1 MIMEL
6 IWIKSRVQSR
16 IHQYITSPTHYNTR
30 KRRCIEGEE
39 YKKDEEEDPHPQELS
54 PALNSNTFNIVHR
67 NILYLL
73 LYEMKLAFYPYTY
86 TLSYHY
92 NYYYSPTHLL
102 VVNLFIIISTL
113 LYLIVEILSFIIPTN
128 DDKSNEES
136 FTSI

>member
-1 MIMEL
+1 
-6 IWIKSRVQSR
+6 
-16 IHQYITSPTHYNTR
+16 
-30 KRRCIEGEE
+30 
-39 YKKDEEEDPHPQELS
+39 
-54 PALNSNTFNIVHR
+54 
-67 NILYLL
+67 
-73 LYEMKLAFYPYTY
+73 MKLAFYPYTY